1 VSIDPSHR
9 LQVAFLGTENN
20 PVDIAVPS
28 INLVTPYDDMVAF
41 TGIGYGSSIN
51 IFGETLLKG
60 YVRVRRPSRRCFGAS
75 HAPLTIHPNC
85 ARNLSCR
92 VFR

>member
-1 VSIDPSHR
+1 MSIDPSYR

-28 INLVTPYDDMVAF
+28 INLVTYDDDMVAF

-60 YVRVRRPSRRCFGAS
+60 YVRVRWPSRRCFVAS
-75 HAPLTIHPNC
+75 HAPLSTHSHC
-85 ARNLSCR
+85 ARNLSCCVSR
-92 VFR
+92 